1 MAWVEITAD
10 EYARHFANPVATYLK
25 ADFNLLNAARASAVR
40 FLAFDDDG
48 YRMGIVFGER
58 GDEWLSPFSAPF
70 GGFAYKDDEILVEQV
85 DAAMTG
91 LVAFAREKG
100 KKLSIVFPPMLYAK
114 SLLSKTVSSMFRSGF
129 ALSYTDLDYAF
140 DLGKPYE
147 TLLTKRMA
155 RRNLKTALAAGF
167 EFRRED
173 SAEGRAVSY
182 GVIRENRESKNYDL
196 KMSLEALEKTSAVV
210 DMDFFTLYQAGAP
223 IAAAI
228 VYRVS
233 PKIAQVIYWG
243 DVPNDGKSK
252 PMNMVAYKTF
262 EFYREAGFDFLD
274 VGPSSVNGVPNEGLC
289 SFKETIGC
297 FVNLKYVFEFDGTR
311 AGAGECR

>member
-10 EYARHFANPVATYLK
+10 EYARHFANPVASYLRT
-25 ADFNLLNAARASAVR
+25 DFNLLNADKVDAVR
-40 FLAFDDDG
+40 FLTFDDDG

-70 GGFAYKDDEILVEQV
+70 GGFAYKDDEIPVEQV
-85 DAAMTG
+85 DNAMAG
-91 LVAFAREKG
+91 LVAFARDNG
-100 KKLSIVFPPMLYAK
+100 KKLNIVLPPMLYAK

-147 TLLTKRMA
+147 SLLTKRMA

-167 EFRRED
+167 DFRRED

-196 KMSLEALEKTSAVV
+196 KMSLEALEKTAAVV

-233 PKIAQVIYWG
+233 PRIAQVIYWG
-243 DVPNDGKSK
+243 DVPNDGKAK

-274 VGPSSVNGVPNEGLC
+274 VGPASVNGVPNVGLC
-289 SFKETIGC
+289 SFKETVGC
-297 FVNLKYVFEFDGTR
+297 FVDLKYVFEFDGTR
-311 AGAGECR
+311 VGAGECR

>member
-10 EYARHFANPVATYLK
+10 EYARHFENPVACYLRT
-25 ADFNLLNAARASAVR
+25 DFNLLNAAKVDAVR
-40 FLAFDDDG
+40 FFAFDDDG
-48 YRMGIVFGER
+48 YRMGVVFGER
-58 GDEWLSPFSAPF
+58 GDAWLSPFSAPF
-70 GGFAYKDDEILVEQV
+70 GGFTYRDDEIPVEQV
-85 DAAMTG
+85 DAATAG
-91 LVAFAREKG
+91 LAAFARENG
-100 KKLSIVFPPMLYAK
+100 KKLEIVLPPMLYAK
-114 SLLSKTVSSMFRSGF
+114 SLLSKTVSSMFRNGF
-129 ALSYTDLDYAF
+129 SLSYTDLDYAF

-147 TLLTKRMA
+147 SLLAKRMA

-210 DMDFFTLYQAGAP
+210 GMDFFTLYQAGTP
-223 IAAAI
+223 LAAAI

-233 PKIAQVIYWG
+233 PRIAQVIYWG

-262 EFYREAGFDFLD
+262 EFYRELGFDFLD

-297 FVNLKYVFEFDGTR
+297 FVDLKYAFEFDGTR
-311 AGAGECR
+311 ADAGERR